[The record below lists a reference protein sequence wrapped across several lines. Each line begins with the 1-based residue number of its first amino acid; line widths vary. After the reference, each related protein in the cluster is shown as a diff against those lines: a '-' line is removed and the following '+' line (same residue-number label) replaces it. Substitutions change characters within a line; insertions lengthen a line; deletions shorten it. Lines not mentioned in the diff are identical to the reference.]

1 MSIRTKRSKY
11 AIIGLAIGLALDLC
25 IFVFTGLHW
34 KRDWAPIFATTPTLA
49 MVVTLWWGERR
60 GRIPTR
66 EEEERPITLFGEKP
80 SSKKD

>member
-1 MSIRTKRSKY
+1 MSIRSRRSKY
-11 AIIGLAIGLALDLC
+11 AITGLAIGLALDLC

-34 KRDWAPIFATTPTLA
+34 KRDLGPFFATAPTVV
-49 MVVTLWWGERR
+49 MVVALWWGERK